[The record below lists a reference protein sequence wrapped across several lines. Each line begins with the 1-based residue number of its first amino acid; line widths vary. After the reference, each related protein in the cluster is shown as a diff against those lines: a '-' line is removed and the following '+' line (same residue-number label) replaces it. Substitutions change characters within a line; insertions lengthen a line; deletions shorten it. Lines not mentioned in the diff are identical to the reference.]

1 MKAPRRR
8 EAPRTPAAVSSGA
21 ATATASPSC
30 GCDPWSVT
38 CGGHR
43 GLESA
48 TADRCHVDEVVTTS
62 IADDEMLT
70 ECPSVLFLP
79 ETQKAPCEDREHQI
93 PVHEAE
99 GRPVARGHALR
110 RRRVR

>member
-1 MKAPRRR
+1 MPW
-8 EAPRTPAAVSSGA
+8 TSAAASLSA

-30 GCDPWSVT
+30 ECDSWLVI
-38 CGGHR
+38 CGGHC

-48 TADRCHVDEVVTTS
+48 TADRRHVDEVVATS
-62 IADDEMLT
+62 IADDEVLT

-93 PVHEAE
+93 PIHEAE
-99 GRPVARGHALR
+99 GRPVARGLALR
-110 RRRVR
+110 RCREL